1 VVRRARLDLRT
12 MKKLS
17 VVLLSTA
24 AICAFASATPA
35 AAQETITVVPKG
47 TAPITAEPPNTS
59 SHGPGSG
66 HDYGPFPGLGAI
78 LAAPF
83 DTTTSNP
90 ADTTPPKARCR
101 VILDFNDSEARP
113 TAVCSP

>member
-1 VVRRARLDLRT
+1 
-12 MKKLS
+12 MKK
-17 VVLLSTA
+17 V
-24 AICAFASATPA
+24 ICRIALDGRDSCLRICNARP
-35 AAQETITVVPKG
+35 AQETITVVPKG
-47 TAPITAEPPNTS
+47 TAPTTAQPPNTS

-101 VILDFNDSEARP
+101 VNLDFNDSEARP